1 MKRLSIKLRVTL
13 WFTLLMV
20 LLSVLSLALLLYGSA
35 QSGLA
40 ARRELLVSMVE
51 DSERE
56 LEADGE
62 ALDIDRDLVA
72 FEDGVYLSVYD
83 AAGVPLYGMVPRSFD
98 NSQPFADRQLRTPE
112 SEGIRWYL
120 YDARFE
126 IEGYGTCWVRGICE
140 AQAVDSTT

>member
-20 LLSVLSLALLLYGSA
+20 LLSALSLALLLYGSA

-98 NSQPFADRQLRTPE
+98 NNPRERGDPLVSLRRPVRDRGLRHLL
-112 SEGIRWYL
+112 GAGHL
-120 YDARFE
+120 
-126 IEGYGTCWVRGICE
+126 
-140 AQAVDSTT
+140 